1 MNSSQLLITSGFCGF
16 IAFLITFLVMPSL
29 IKRLKNA
36 EIVGRDIHKLT
47 KPEVAEM
54 GGIGILLGFAIAIM
68 VGVYLCP
75 AWQPLDLLHVNKKGE
90 LPIGSPLMDLTHR
103 WKKPYKPEA
112 TQFAAH
118 CLQTAGSADMKVRRK
133 TAH

>member
-1 MNSSQLLITSGFCGF
+1 MHFPAVLILFIPISKAQVRDLVNS
-16 IAFLITFLVMPSL
+16 
-29 IKRLKNA
+29 
-36 EIVGRDIHKLT
+36 
-47 KPEVAEM
+47 
-54 GGIGILLGFAIAIM
+54 
-68 VGVYLCP
+68 LCP